1 MRRLKSW
8 NIEYN
13 FKWNQPC
20 LSRFSN
26 LSRGLNS
33 LNWASGYPHLSF
45 RFVLQWYVE
54 EIWPK
59 EMADFLALR
68 ARCYYI
74 TINWLSDREYIT
86 VGNSDW
92 KLMLALNLA
101 NRWRWLTQDLV
112 CVFECVYVGKP
123 FEMCGERER
132 GELSHN
138 LVDRTQG
145 YWPPEYNHA
154 TSS

>member
-1 MRRLKSW
+1 MFEQLIKFKPRLKF
-8 NIEYN
+8 
-13 FKWNQPC
+13 FKFGLKT
-20 LSRFSN
+20 LSPK
-26 LSRGLNS
+26 LSVCTAEL
-33 LNWASGYPHLSF
+33 
-45 RFVLQWYVE
+45 
-54 EIWPK
+54 WPK
-59 EMADFLALR
+59 EMADFFSIECEG
-68 ARCYYI
+68 ARLCYYR

-101 NRWRWLTQDLV
+101 NIDGGDWPRILYVCLIWV
-112 CVFECVYVGKP
+112 CVCGKP

>member
-1 MRRLKSW
+1 MFELLLKFKPRLKFFKLGLRIPSPKLSVCTAVICIRDRTER
-8 NIEYN
+8 NGEFFSIESEGVR
-13 FKWNQPC
+13 
-20 LSRFSN
+20 L
-26 LSRGLNS
+26 
-33 LNWASGYPHLSF
+33 
-45 RFVLQWYVE
+45 
-54 EIWPK
+54 
-59 EMADFLALR
+59 
-68 ARCYYI
+68 CYYI

-145 YWPPEYNHA
+145 YWPPGYNHA